1 MFFNQAIIFS
11 SVQCVSCHNLVWEG
25 DVHLKCLLHRRCI
38 SLSKLTWNPLGCF
51 ECKKMGVKSAS
62 PDNFFAGAVCNAI
75 IGWRED
81 NNLPTKDGAD
91 VSMPRP
97 PKGER

>member
-1 MFFNQAIIFS
+1 
-11 SVQCVSCHNLVWEG
+11 
-25 DVHLKCLLHRRCI
+25 
-38 SLSKLTWNPLGCF
+38 
-51 ECKKMGVKSAS
+51 MGVKSAS

-91 VSMPRP
+91 VSMPHP
-97 PKGER
+97 PKGERWVIIMNFQKIVFKITKILFMYIFV